1 MAIKGLTDN
10 VLPRFPQLGRLRK
23 GGAKQIKNGKEI
35 YGKDLTYFRFTSE
48 RPEIV
53 KAFHDAYGEQPAAL
67 HIYLPY
73 ARLEDNFEAWRELWV
88 KGGMRHRC
96 DGETCVDW
104 LGPDGKYHHE
114 PIPCPGG
121 CDEVGR
127 LTVILPE
134 LIRAGYVGYVTL
146 QTGSINDI
154 QSITASLLAVAEA
167 RQDNPL
173 GLRGIEFILR
183 RHPGMVSTPG
193 WGDDKASRQ
202 RVEKWLV
209 SIEPTTTWV
218 EMQLQIAAR
227 SVLVSGPGSLVATPS
242 GLLDTSTGEVIQ
254 APDDVEDGDFDAVP
268 SEPPAPPTN
277 GHADPPQ
284 DEPLQGANDLEDWW
298 EQNIANQPSPAG
310 PAVPPAPAPSPAPP
324 ATSAASGDSISDK
337 QTALLEKLLRD
348 IYPDGNRV
356 KFTKWLERNYSV
368 TDIKRLTK
376 RQAIAVIDVLKQRT
390 TAASSNAAASS
401 AAGAAQPAA
410 SPTA

>member
-23 GGAKQIKNGKEI
+23 GGAKQTKNGKEI

-67 HIYLPY
+67 HVYLPY
-73 ARLEDNFEAWRELWV
+73 ARLADNFEAWKELWV

-104 LGPDGKYHHE
+104 LGPDGKYYHD

-134 LIRAGYVGYVTL
+134 LMRAGYVGYVTL

-183 RHPGMVSTPG
+183 RHPEMVSTPG

-209 SIEPTTTWV
+209 SIEPTTSWV

-254 APDDVEDGDFDAVP
+254 APDDPEDGEFEPAP

-277 GHADPPQ
+277 GHAEPPQ
-284 DEPLQGANDLEDWW
+284 GEPLQGANDDLEGWW

-310 PAVPPAPAPSPAPP
+310 TPPSPPPPAA
-324 ATSAASGDSISDK
+324 SAASGDPLSDK

-348 IYPDGNRV
+348 IYGDGNRA
-356 KFTKWLERNYSV
+356 KFTEWLQRHYNV
-368 TDIKRLTK
+368 TDIKSLTR
-376 RQAIAVIDVLKQRT
+376 RQATAVIDVLKQRT
-390 TAASSNAAASS
+390 AAPSAAPAAA
-401 AAGAAQPAA
+401 
-410 SPTA
+410 T